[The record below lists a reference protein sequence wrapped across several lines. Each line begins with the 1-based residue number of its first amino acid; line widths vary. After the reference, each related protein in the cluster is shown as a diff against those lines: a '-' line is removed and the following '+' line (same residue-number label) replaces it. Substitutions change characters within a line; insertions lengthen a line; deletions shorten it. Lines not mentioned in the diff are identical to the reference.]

1 MDNGNK
7 NKNKNMGYID
17 AHCHM
22 EYRRLKNRDELI
34 TGAIDNNVEMITSG
48 ESLGGCKRALDLKT
62 KYPKDINITMG
73 YHPSRVKSD
82 WKVIE
87 DTYKFIE
94 KNQDSI
100 VAVGEIGLDSG
111 INSQADLDKQEKIFR
126 KYLTLAKELD
136 MPVVIHA
143 RGFED
148 KAYKIIHEITKND
161 IRIIY
166 HCFSGSNQLA
176 KELIDN
182 DNYISISTQLCFSEY
197 HKNLIKELLSIYD
210 MDLFKNTLSETDSP
224 FVSPIKGEQN
234 EPSNVRLVVNEFGK
248 IYNLLNDENDEKDNC
263 NGINNINNKLDTI
276 RNKNNH
282 NNNSNNSNNSNTI
295 TNSNNINSNNL
306 DISCNDMGNQII
318 NQDNNLINIAKLIYS
333 QTKRLFNI

>member
-1 MDNGNK
+1 MADNMNIR
-7 NKNKNMGYID
+7 YID

-22 EYRRLKNRDELI
+22 EYRRLKNREELI
-34 TGAIDNNVEMITSG
+34 NRAIDNNVEMITSG

-62 KYPKDINITMG
+62 KYPKDINVTMG

-111 INSQADLDKQEKIFR
+111 ITNQADLDKQEKIFR

-148 KAYKIIHEITKND
+148 KAYKIIREITKND
-161 IRIIY
+161 IKIVY

-176 KELIDN
+176 RELIDN
-182 DNYISISTQLCFSEY
+182 GNYISISTQLCFSEY
-197 HKNLIKELLSIYD
+197 HKNLIKELLGIYD
-210 MDLFKNTLSETDSP
+210 MDLFNNTLSETDSP
-224 FVSPIKGEQN
+224 FVSPIRGEQN
-234 EPSNVRLVVNEFGK
+234 ESSNVRLVVNEFGK
-248 IYNLLNDENDEKDNC
+248 IYNLVSDEKDNC
-263 NGINNINNKLDTI
+263 NGINNINNKLD
-276 RNKNNH
+276 NKNNK
-282 NNNSNNSNNSNTI
+282 NNKNNDKNNYND
-295 TNSNNINSNNL
+295 NNKN
-306 DISCNDMGNQII
+306 ISCNGMGNQII